1 MADSQLK
8 IFDYDKAEIGEEL
21 GSYEYILTQEMLDA
35 FRSSVDDPEAQF
47 PTLGVKHDA
56 TAFAMV
62 YDDPIGTVN
71 AGNQVEFFNPPIV
84 GKKINVTGRIA
95 DKYLRR
101 DKPYIVIEATAIDED
116 GRMLEKLSTYQLPF
130 EHAWVLKLVQAA
142 VLAACES
149 LQVKLTGSENSF
161 RFVGQSRWTQ
171 DLVTAAL
178 FSADSAQ
185 DMALVPLAAAV
196 RNRGRSGVDRTGC
209 H

>member
-71 AGNQVEFFNPPIV
+71 AGNEVQFFNPPIV
-84 GKKINVTGRIA
+84 GKKISVKGRIA

-101 DKPYIVIEATAIDED
+101 DKPYIVIEEI
-116 GRMLEKLSTYQLPF
+116 GRASCRE
-130 EHAWVLKLVQAA
+130 
-142 VLAACES
+142 
-149 LQVKLTGSENSF
+149 
-161 RFVGQSRWTQ
+161 
-171 DLVTAAL
+171 
-178 FSADSAQ
+178 
-185 DMALVPLAAAV
+185 
-196 RNRGRSGVDRTGC
+196 RG
-209 H
+209 